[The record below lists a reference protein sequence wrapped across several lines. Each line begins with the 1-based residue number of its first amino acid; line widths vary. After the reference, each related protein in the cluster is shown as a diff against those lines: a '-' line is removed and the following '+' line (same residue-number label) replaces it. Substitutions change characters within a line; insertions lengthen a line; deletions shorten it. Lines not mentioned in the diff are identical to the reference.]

1 MTVTE
6 IILTGGDRI
15 RIDGEARVV
24 ESAILA
30 AARGSI
36 MELAWMIDAQTGQ
49 RIGINPDH
57 VIMLR
62 ELETG
67 DAPA

>member
-1 MTVTE
+1 MAMTE

-15 RIDGEARVV
+15 RIDGDAQVV
-24 ESAILA
+24 ESAILS
-30 AARGSI
+30 AARGSL
-36 MELAWMIDAQTGQ
+36 MELAWMVDAQTGQ

-62 ELETG
+62 ELDTG
-67 DAPA
+67 ASPV

>member
-1 MTVTE
+1 MTVIE
-6 IILTGGDRI
+6 IVLTGGDRI
-15 RIDGEARVV
+15 RIDGDARVV

-57 VIMLR
+57 VLMLR
-62 ELETG
+62 EVETG
-67 DAPA
+67 ADPA

>member
-1 MTVTE
+1 MAVTE
-6 IILTGGDRI
+6 ITLVGGDRL
-15 RIDGEARVV
+15 RIDGDPRVV
-24 ESAILA
+24 ESAILS

-36 MELAWMIDAQTGQ
+36 MELAWMIDAQTGE
-49 RIGINPDH
+49 RVGINPDH

-67 DAPA
+67 P